1 MHTFVMSLVLSLAP
15 ACSHAATSANTSTT
29 PAATASREA
38 AAPGSTASREAAAK
52 PKITAEAAQEA
63 ALKRVPGTVLAS
75 ELEREHGRWIYS
87 IEIQPT
93 DRAQARKE
101 VEVDG
106 DTGAILAVEDEDHDD

>member
-15 ACSHAATSANTSTT
+15 ACGHAATSANTSTA
-29 PAATASREA
+29 PAAS
-38 AAPGSTASREAAAK
+38 ASREAAAK

-63 ALKRVPGTVLAS
+63 ALKQVPGTVLAS

-87 IEIQPT
+87 VEIQPT
-93 DRAQARKE
+93 DRTQPRKE

-106 DTGAILAVEDEDHDD
+106 DTGAIVAVEDEDHDRDD

>member
-15 ACSHAATSANTSTT
+15 ACSHAATSANTSTA
-29 PAATASREA
+29 PAATASRDT
-38 AAPGSTASREAAAK
+38 AAPEATASREAAAK
-52 PKITAEAAQEA
+52 PKLTAEAAQA
-63 ALKRVPGTVLAS
+63 TALKQVPGTVLAS

-93 DRAQARKE
+93 DGTQRRKE

-106 DTGAILAVEDEDHDD
+106 DTGAVIAVEDEDRDD